1 MQINKLLLIFLIIL
15 SPLTVQALPIGEE
28 FRNIK
33 GGLLIKEVSEDE
45 YRNGFKLNNVNL
57 LTYSKGQKFFL
68 IYGIPY
74 NSNVG
79 SNIIKI
85 TNNSSLIDKII
96 NFKIKNKDF
105 QTQFITVSKKYTTPS
120 KMNLLRI
127 KKEKRLLLSS
137 KKGWINRNPDLK
149 FILPVNGT
157 ETGVFGT
164 RRFYNK
170 KEGKTHNGLD
180 IATKKGVA
188 IVAPSSGSVLL
199 TGNYFYNGKFVF
211 LDHGRGLKS
220 IFIHMDKINVS
231 KGQIIRKG
239 EKIGEVGSTGK
250 STGAHLHWSLILN
263 ETYINPK
270 VFLEI
275 KN

>member
-45 YRNGFKLNNVNL
+45 YKNGFKLNNVNL

>member
-15 SPLTVQALPIGEE
+15 SPFTAQALTIGEE

-33 GGLLIKEVSEDE
+33 GGLLIKEISEDE
-45 YRNGFKLNNVNL
+45 YKKSFKLKNVNL

-79 SNIIKI
+79 LNVIKI
-85 TNNSSLIDKII
+85 TSNSGLIDKII

-105 QTQFITVSKKYTTPS
+105 QTQFITISKKYTAPS
-120 KMNLLRI
+120 KVNMLRI
-127 KKEKRLLLSS
+127 KKEKKLLISS
-137 KKGWINRNPDLK
+137 KKEWININPDLN

-170 KEGKTHNGLD
+170 KEGKAHNGLD
-180 IATKKGVA
+180 IAAKKGTT

-220 IFIHMDKINVS
+220 IFIHMNKINVS
-231 KGQIIRKG
+231 QGQIIKKG

>member
-15 SPLTVQALPIGEE
+15 SPFTAQALTIGEE

-33 GGLLIKEVSEDE
+33 GGLLIKEISEDE
-45 YRNGFKLNNVNL
+45 YKKSFKLKNVNL

-79 SNIIKI
+79 LNVIKI
-85 TNNSSLIDKII
+85 TSNSGLIDKII

-105 QTQFITVSKKYTTPS
+105 QTQFITISKKYTAPS
-120 KMNLLRI
+120 KVNMLRI
-127 KKEKRLLLSS
+127 KKEKKLLISS
-137 KKGWINRNPDLK
+137 KKEWININPDLN

-170 KEGKTHNGLD
+170 KEGKAHNGLD
-180 IATKKGVA
+180 IAAKKGTT

-220 IFIHMDKINVS
+220 IFIHMNKINVS
-231 KGQIIRKG
+231 QGQIIKKG

-250 STGAHLHWSLILN
+250 STGDHLHWSLILN

>member
-15 SPLTVQALPIGEE
+15 SPFTAQALTIGEE

-33 GGLLIKEVSEDE
+33 GGLLIKEISEDE
-45 YRNGFKLNNVNL
+45 YKKSFKLKNVNL

-79 SNIIKI
+79 LNAIKI
-85 TNNSSLIDKII
+85 TSNSGLIDKII

-105 QTQFITVSKKYTTPS
+105 QTQFITISKKYTAPS
-120 KMNLLRI
+120 KVNMLGI
-127 KKEKRLLLSS
+127 KKEKKLLISS
-137 KKGWINRNPDLK
+137 KKEWININPDLN

-170 KEGKTHNGLD
+170 KEGKAHNGLD
-180 IATKKGVA
+180 IAAKKGTT

-220 IFIHMDKINVS
+220 IFIHMNKINVS
-231 KGQIIRKG
+231 QGQIIKKG

-263 ETYINPK
+263 ETYVNPK

>member
-15 SPLTVQALPIGEE
+15 SPLTVQALTIGEE

-33 GGLLIKEVSEDE
+33 GGLLIKEISEDA
-45 YRNGFKLNNVNL
+45 YKTSFKLNNIDL
-57 LTYSKGQKFFL
+57 LTYSKEQKFFL

-79 SNIIKI
+79 SNEIII
-85 TNNSSLIDKII
+85 TSNSDLIEKII
-96 NFKIKNKDF
+96 NFEVKYRDF
-105 QTQFITVSKKYTTPS
+105 QTQYINVSTKYTAPSKK
-120 KMNLLRI
+120 NLYRI
-127 KKEKRLLLSS
+127 KKEKKLLISS
-137 KKGWINRNPDLK
+137 RKKWIDINPDLK

-164 RRFYNK
+164 RRFYNN
-170 KEGKTHNGLD
+170 KEGKAHNGLD
-180 IATKKGVA
+180 IAAKKGAA

-220 IFIHMDKINVS
+220 LFIHMNKIDVS
-231 KGQIIRKG
+231 KGQKIQKG

-250 STGAHLHWSLILN
+250 STGSHLHWSLILN

>member
-1 MQINKLLLIFLIIL
+1 L
-15 SPLTVQALPIGEE
+15 SPFTAQALTIGEE
-28 FRNIK
+28 FKNIK
-33 GGLLIKEVSEDE
+33 GGLLIKEISEDE
-45 YRNGFKLNNVNL
+45 YKKEFKLKNVNL

-79 SNIIKI
+79 LNIIKI
-85 TNNSSLIDKII
+85 TSKSGLIDKII
-96 NFKIKNKDF
+96 NFEIKNKDF
-105 QTQFITVSKKYTTPS
+105 QTQFITVSKKYTAPS
-120 KMNLLRI
+120 KMDLLRI
-127 KKEKRLLLSS
+127 KKEKKLLISS
-137 KKGWINRNPDLK
+137 KNKWIDINPDLN
-149 FILPVNGT
+149 FILPVNGI

-170 KEGKTHNGLD
+170 KEGKAHNGLD
-180 IATKKGVA
+180 IAAKKGTA

-220 IFIHMDKINVS
+220 IFIHMNKINVS
-231 KGQIIRKG
+231 QGQIIKKG

-263 ETYINPK
+263 KTYVNPK
-270 VFLEI
+270 AFLEI

>member
-15 SPLTVQALPIGEE
+15 SPFTAQALTIGEE

-33 GGLLIKEVSEDE
+33 GGLLIKEISEDE
-45 YRNGFKLNNVNL
+45 YKKSFKLKNVNL

-79 SNIIKI
+79 LNAIKI
-85 TNNSSLIDKII
+85 TSNSGLIDKII

-105 QTQFITVSKKYTTPS
+105 QTQFITISKKYTAPS
-120 KMNLLRI
+120 KVNMLRI
-127 KKEKRLLLSS
+127 KKEKKLLISS
-137 KKGWINRNPDLK
+137 KKEWININPDLN

-170 KEGKTHNGLD
+170 KEGKAHNGLD
-180 IATKKGVA
+180 IAAKKGTT

-220 IFIHMDKINVS
+220 IFIHMNKINVS
-231 KGQIIRKG
+231 QGQIIKKG

-250 STGAHLHWSLILN
+250 STGDHLHWSLILN

>member
-15 SPLTVQALPIGEE
+15 SPLAVQALTIGEE

-33 GGLLIKEVSEDE
+33 GGLLIKEISENE
-45 YRNGFKLNNVNL
+45 YKKGFKLNNVNL
-57 LTYSKGQKFFL
+57 LIYSKGQKFFL

-79 SNIIKI
+79 SNIIQM
-85 TNNSSLIDKII
+85 TSGSSLIDKII
-96 NFKIKNKDF
+96 NFEIKNKDF
-105 QTQFITVSKKYTTPS
+105 QTQFITVSKKYTAPS
-120 KMNLLRI
+120 KINLLRI
-127 KKEKRLLLSS
+127 KKEKGLLVSS
-137 KKGWINRNPDLK
+137 KKKWIDINPDLK
-149 FILPVNGT
+149 FILPVNGV

-170 KEGKTHNGLD
+170 KEGRAHNGID
-180 IATKKGVA
+180 IAAKKGTT

-220 IFIHMDKINVS
+220 IFIHMNKINVS
-231 KGQIIRKG
+231 KGQIIQKG

-250 STGAHLHWSLILN
+250 STGAHLHWSLMLN
-263 ETYINPK
+263 ETYVNPK
-270 VFLEI
+270 VFLDI

>member
-1 MQINKLLLIFLIIL
+1 MQTNKLLLIFLIIL
-15 SPLTVQALPIGEE
+15 SPLTVQAFTIGEE
-28 FRNIK
+28 FINIK
-33 GGLLIKEVSEDE
+33 GGLLIKEVSENE
-45 YRNGFKLNNVNL
+45 YKKGFKLNNVNL

-85 TNNSSLIDKII
+85 TSNPNLIDKTI

-105 QTQFITVSKKYTTPS
+105 KTQFITVSKKYTTPS
-120 KMNLLRI
+120 KINLLRI
-127 KKEKRLLLSS
+127 KKEKKFLVSS
-137 KKGWINRNPDLK
+137 KNKWIDINPDLK

-170 KEGKTHNGLD
+170 KEGKAHNGLD
-180 IATKKGVA
+180 IAAKKGTT

-220 IFIHMDKINVS
+220 IFIHMNKINVS
-231 KGQIIRKG
+231 KGQIIQKG

-250 STGAHLHWSLILN
+250 STGAHMHWSLILN

>member
-1 MQINKLLLIFLIIL
+1 MQIKKLLLISLIIL
-15 SPLTVQALPIGEE
+15 SPLTAQALTIGEE

-33 GGLLIKEVSEDE
+33 GGLLIKEISEDE
-45 YRNGFKLNNVNL
+45 YKKGFKLKNVNL
-57 LTYSKGQKFFL
+57 LTYSEGQKFFL

-79 SNIIKI
+79 LNVIQITSN
-85 TNNSSLIDKII
+85 SHLIDKII
-96 NFKIKNKDF
+96 NFEIKNKDF
-105 QTQFITVSKKYTTPS
+105 QTQFITISKKYTAPS
-120 KMNLLRI
+120 KVNLLRI
-127 KKEKRLLLSS
+127 KKEKKLLAAS
-137 KKGWINRNPDLK
+137 KKEWIDINPDLN
-149 FILPVNGT
+149 FILPVDGI

-170 KEGKTHNGLD
+170 QEGRAHNGHD
-180 IATKKGVA
+180 IAAKKGTT

-220 IFIHMDKINVS
+220 IFIHMNKINVS
-231 KGQIIRKG
+231 QGQIIKKG

-250 STGAHLHWSLILN
+250 STGPHLHWSLILN
-263 ETYINPK
+263 ETYIDPK

>member
-15 SPLTVQALPIGEE
+15 SPFTAQALTIGEE

-33 GGLLIKEVSEDE
+33 GGLLIKEISEDE
-45 YRNGFKLNNVNL
+45 YKKSFKLKNVNL

-79 SNIIKI
+79 LNVIKI
-85 TNNSSLIDKII
+85 TSNSGLIDKII

-105 QTQFITVSKKYTTPS
+105 QTQFITISKKYTAPS
-120 KMNLLRI
+120 KVNMIRI
-127 KKEKRLLLSS
+127 KKEKKLLISS
-137 KKGWINRNPDLK
+137 KKEWININPDLN

-170 KEGKTHNGLD
+170 KEGKAHNGLD
-180 IATKKGVA
+180 IAAKKGTT

-220 IFIHMDKINVS
+220 IFIHMNKINVS
-231 KGQIIRKG
+231 QGQIIKKG

-250 STGAHLHWSLILN
+250 STGDHLHWSLILN

>member
-15 SPLTVQALPIGEE
+15 SPFTAQALTIGEE

-33 GGLLIKEVSEDE
+33 GGLLIKEISEDE
-45 YRNGFKLNNVNL
+45 YKKSFKSKNVNL

-79 SNIIKI
+79 LNVIKI
-85 TNNSSLIDKII
+85 TSNSGLIDKII

-105 QTQFITVSKKYTTPS
+105 QTQFITISKKYTAPS
-120 KMNLLRI
+120 KVNMLRI
-127 KKEKRLLLSS
+127 KKEKKLLISS
-137 KKGWINRNPDLK
+137 KKEWININPDLN

-170 KEGKTHNGLD
+170 KEGKAHNGLD
-180 IATKKGVA
+180 IAAKKGTT

-220 IFIHMDKINVS
+220 IFIHMNKINVS
-231 KGQIIRKG
+231 QGQIIKKG

-250 STGAHLHWSLILN
+250 STGDHLHWSLILN